1 MIRFRFR
8 WPLVAMLGIAGAA
21 AQTPPP
27 QMPAMRADCGPPP
40 ECARPRECKRADSGA
55 ARTAPPCIGA
65 DCPPA
70 PAKNNA
76 RQDELD
82 KLSSQEQYRAC
93 LLDQRRLSVECKV
106 RMTEYDLCMS
116 GNGAPDAK
124 ADGGTM
130 PGGRDERPPAGTS
143 NRGGVGS
150 ASGGRAPADNAR
162 GNDAGS
168 ARESSS
174 RARQR
179 ESPPR

>member
-124 ADGGTM
+124 ADGDMM
-130 PGGRDERPPAGTS
+130 PGRHDERPA
-143 NRGGVGS
+143 
-150 ASGGRAPADNAR
+150 ADTPKR
-162 GNDAGS
+162 GNAGS
-168 ARESSS
+168 ARGSSS
-174 RARQR
+174 GARER
-179 ESPPR
+179 EVP